1 MNWDYFLFDLDNS
14 LLYIPKPAEYF
25 DKVLSE
31 TIKKLSRENVPSRE
45 ERNKF
50 WLSGSDYVKL
60 LRNWGVR
67 DQELFWSHFDEI
79 DFNLRKKYIA
89 REKTH
94 LYDDVVN
101 VLKNL
106 KEKSNKKLAIV
117 SNTADYIV
125 DYVLEEFNLNPFFEV
140 VFGLG
145 SEKTQD
151 MAKPS
156 PEGIN
161 FVLNTLSYTNGNK
174 KAIMIGDSIV
184 DVFAAKRANIDAC
197 LLTRNLNKYPEGYDK
212 WEYKPDFVIKNLD
225 EIILI

>member
-60 LRNWGVR
+60 LRNWEVR

-89 REKTH
+89 REKIH

>member
-89 REKTH
+89 REKIH

>member
-31 TIKKLSRENVPSRE
+31 TIKKLSSENVPSRE

-89 REKTH
+89 REKIH

-161 FVLNTLSYTNGNK
+161 FVLNTLSYTNGNN
-174 KAIMIGDSIV
+174 KALMIGDSIV